1 MTMQAQLLLS
11 RAPVQD
17 VPLDVIFKRKDLLG
31 AINLCIEVSG
41 LDDKELHLTLG
52 IDAGQW
58 SRIRKGDAHFPPNKL
73 NDLMNLCGNDVPLV
87 WLATSRG
94 KGLHQ
99 LESETQRQLRLE
111 RERADKLEEQNRLL
125 RELVQGRAAG

>member
-1 MTMQAQLLLS
+1 MQAQLLLS

-17 VPLDVIFKRKDLLG
+17 VPLDVISKRKDLLG

-52 IDAGQW
+52 IDPGQW

-94 KGLHQ
+94 KGLHE
-99 LESETQRQLRLE
+99 LESETQRQLRLANEALSKE
-111 RERADKLEEQNRLL
+111 REKNTLL
-125 RELVQGRAAG
+125 REIIQGRAV